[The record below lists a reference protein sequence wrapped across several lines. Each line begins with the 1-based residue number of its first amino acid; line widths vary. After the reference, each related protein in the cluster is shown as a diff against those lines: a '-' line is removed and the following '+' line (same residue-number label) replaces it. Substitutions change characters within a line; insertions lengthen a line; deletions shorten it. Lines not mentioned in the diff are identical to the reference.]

1 MERKASSSAYGRE
14 GEAAAAGL
22 LEAEGWGIVARNF
35 RAGRGELDLVAV
47 RGDTLA
53 IVEVKRWRRNGPFD
67 LGYAIGAGKRKRI
80 IETSKIFLANYRQ
93 YSRKTIRY
101 DVVLIS
107 PGKEPSRYEGAFD
120 ETV

>member
-1 MERKASSSAYGRE
+1 MERETSSSAYGRE
-14 GEAAAAGL
+14 GEAAVAAL
-22 LEAEGWGIVARNF
+22 LEEEGWAVVARNF

-47 RGDTLA
+47 RSDTLA
-53 IVEVKRWRRNGPFD
+53 FVEVKRWRRNGSAD
-67 LGYAIGAGKRKRI
+67 LGYAIGAAKRKRI
-80 IETSKIFLANYRQ
+80 IETSKIYLANYRQ

-107 PGKEPSRYEGAFD
+107 PGREPARYEGAFD

>member
-1 MERKASSSAYGRE
+1 VELKPSSCAYGRE
-14 GEAAAAGL
+14 GEAAAAAL
-22 LEAEGWGIVARNF
+22 LEAEGWAIVARNF
-35 RAGRGELDLVAV
+35 RAGRGELDLVAA

-53 IVEVKRWRRNGPFD
+53 IVEVKRWRRNGPSD
-67 LGYAIGAGKRKRI
+67 LGYAIGADKRKRI

>member
-1 MERKASSSAYGRE
+1 MERKASSCAYGRE
-14 GEAAAAGL
+14 GEAAAAAL
-22 LEAEGWGIVARNF
+22 LEAEGWAIVARNF
-35 RAGRGELDLVAV
+35 RAGRGELDIVAA

-53 IVEVKRWRRNGPFD
+53 FVEVKRWRRNGLSD
-67 LGYAIGAGKRKRI
+67 LEYAIGADKRKRI

-93 YSRKTIRY
+93 YNRKTIRY
-101 DVVLIS
+101 DVVLLS